1 LGFAAVAMEAVAL
14 VLLLQVPS
22 GNSALWFPLNACYFG
37 GILVALAAA
46 IAGFI
51 AVSEQKS
58 WDAAI
63 PLALALVAVVV
74 NRLAAYH

>member
-1 LGFAAVAMEAVAL
+1 MGLAAVAMEAVAL

-46 IAGFI
+46 IAGVI
-51 AVSEQKS
+51 ALVERKS
-58 WDAAI
+58 WNAAV
-63 PLALALVAVVV
+63 PLALAVVAAVV
-74 NRLAAYH
+74 NRLAIYH

>member
-1 LGFAAVAMEAVAL
+1 MGVAAVAMEAVAL

-46 IAGFI
+46 IAGVTAF
-51 AVSEQKS
+51 VEQKS

-63 PLALALVAVVV
+63 PLALAFAAVVV
-74 NRLAAYH
+74 NRLANYH